1 MNNKHYYVGNLL
13 FRAEHAMG
21 KAFSK
26 VLRPLRITPAQAG
39 VLLHIDRFPEITMAK
54 VADIASITPQTMQ
67 RIVMGLEHRKLVQ
80 RNKKEGDR
88 KSFYLSLTP
97 SGKDLLDKAEAIL
110 KDEQSIIKEEF
121 SPQELDT
128 LYSLLERF
136 ESAFSKTRKEGNSH
150 ET

>member
-21 KAFSK
+21 KAFTK
-26 VLRPLRITPAQAG
+26 ALRPLRITPAQAG
-39 VLLHIDRFPEITMAK
+39 VLLNIDRFPEITMAK
-54 VADIASITPQTMQ
+54 VADIAFITPQTMY
-67 RIVMGLEHRKLVQ
+67 RIVVGLERRKFVL

-97 SGKDLLDKAEAIL
+97 AGKDLLNQAEAIL
-110 KDEQSIIKEEF
+110 RDEQDVIQQAF
-121 SPQELDT
+121 SPQEMDT
-128 LYSLLERF
+128 LYALLERF
-136 ESAFSKTRKEGNSH
+136 EAAFSKTQKEEDVY